1 MASRTPS
8 PSMNWLLLVLA
19 CFAGLTLPLQP
30 RAAEPGSR
38 SVTIET
44 GSGRLLKLAGRA
56 TNVFAADPKVAEVRP
71 ASPNS
76 LFVFGVAPGQTTIVA
91 IGASGDAVGQ
101 YVIDV
106 VPSGHAARAAREM
119 LGGSDEP
126 GGIRMQQ
133 GQGSIT
139 LKGEAASP
147 AAAQEA
153 VTIAQDAVGK
163 DGKVFNR
170 MRVNGS
176 IQVNIRVRIA
186 EMSRTLTRQLGI
198 NWQSVNALGTQA
210 VIGVSTAAPL
220 ATLSSNLG
228 FLSRFKLGGRST
240 TLDTVIDALS
250 QDQLIHMLAEPNLTT
265 MSGEPAS
272 FLAGGEFP
280 VPIATADNNIT
291 VDFKQYGISLA
302 FVPTVLSDGQ
312 ISLHVRPEVSQLTD
326 QGAVSLTESN
336 SVIKIPALTVRRV
349 DTTVEL
355 GSGQSFAI
363 AGLLQDNTT
372 DTGRGL
378 PFLGDVPV
386 LGALFRSDSFQRNQ
400 SELVIVVTPYIVKA
414 ADSPAALQLPTDD
427 WQPPNDLE
435 RVLLLRQVGR
445 SQRASGQPQDTARAI
460 PIHVPGDA
468 GFIVE

>member
-1 MASRTPS
+1 MARRPLL
-8 PSMNWLLLVLA
+8 PRMIWLLLGSACSIAVVLSA
-19 CFAGLTLPLQP
+19 TSY
-30 RAAEPGSR
+30 AADPGGQ
-38 SVTIET
+38 TIMIET
-44 GSGRLLKLAGRA
+44 GSGRLLKLSGRA

-71 ASPNS
+71 ASPTS
-76 LFVFGVAPGQTTIVA
+76 LFVFGVAPGHTTVVA
-91 IGASGDAVGQ
+91 IGGSGNAVGR
-101 YVIDV
+101 YVVNV
-106 VPSGHAARAAREM
+106 VPSSYATRTAREM
-119 LGGSDEP
+119 LGSSEQAD
-126 GGIRMQQ
+126 GIRMQQ
-133 GQGSIT
+133 GQDSIT
-139 LKGEAASP
+139 LRGEAASP

-153 VTIAQDAVGK
+153 VLVAQDALGK
-163 DGKVFNR
+163 DGKVFNQ

-176 IQVNIRVRIA
+176 IQVNLRVRIA
-186 EMSRTLTRQLGI
+186 EMSRTLTRELGI

-312 ISLHVRPEVSQLTD
+312 ISLHVRPEVSQLTT
-326 QGAVSLTESN
+326 QGAVSITESN
-336 SVIKIPALTVRRV
+336 SVIQIPALTVRRV

-372 DTGRGL
+372 DSGRGL

-400 SELVIVVTPYIVKA
+400 SELVIVITPYIVKP
-414 ADSPAALQLPTDD
+414 ADSPAALQLPTDN
-427 WQPPNDLE
+427 WRPPNDLE
-435 RVLLLRQVGR
+435 RVLLLRQSGR
-445 SQRASGQPQDTARAI
+445 NSDPSGQSLDTARAL

>member
-1 MASRTPS
+1 MVGRTFILR
-8 PSMNWLLLVLA
+8 MVWLLLGSACSVTFVL
-19 CFAGLTLPLQP
+19 PQQP
-30 RAAEPGSR
+30 RAATPGSR
-38 SVTIET
+38 PVTIET
-44 GSGRLLKLAGRA
+44 GSGRLLKLSGPA

-71 ASPNS
+71 ASPNT
-76 LFVFGVAPGQTTIVA
+76 LFVFGVAPGHTTIVA
-91 IGASGDAVGQ
+91 IGGSGNAVGQ

-106 VPSGHAARAAREM
+106 VPSSYATRAARET
-119 LGGSDEP
+119 LDQSDQAD
-126 GGIRMQQ
+126 GVRMQQ
-133 GQGSIT
+133 GQDSIT
-139 LKGEAASP
+139 LRGEAASP

-153 VTIAQDAVGK
+153 VTVAQDSLGK

-176 IQVNIRVRIA
+176 IQVNLRVRIA
-186 EMSRTLTRQLGI
+186 EMSRTLTRELGI

-210 VIGVSTAAPL
+210 VIGISTAAPL

-228 FLSRFKLGGRST
+228 FLSRFKLGGRSA

-250 QDQLIHMLAEPNLTT
+250 QDQLVHMLAEPNLTT

-280 VPIATADNNIT
+280 VPIATADNN
-291 VDFKQYGISLA
+291 VSVQFKQYGISLA
-302 FVPTVLSDGQ
+302 FVPTVLADGQ
-312 ISLHVRPEVSQLTD
+312 ISLHVRPEVSQLTN
-326 QGAVSLTESN
+326 QGAVSITESN
-336 SVIKIPALTVRRV
+336 SIIQIPALTVRRV

-363 AGLLQDNTT
+363 DGLLQDNTT
-372 DTGRGL
+372 DSGRGL

-386 LGALFRSDSFQRNQ
+386 LGALFRSDNFQRNQ
-400 SELVIVVTPYIVKA
+400 SELVIVVTPYIVRPA
-414 ADSPAALQLPTDD
+414 ETPAALQLPTDD
-427 WQPPNDLE
+427 WKPPNDLE
-435 RVLLLRQVGR
+435 RVLLLRQSGR
-445 SQRASGQPQDTARAI
+445 QAAANQPADAARAL